1 LEQNAN
7 WKRSEEQKKKNARQ
21 SCSPDIQFIPSFRFS
36 AVLWSIACVS
46 YRIVMPLET
55 PNAFEN
61 INQRESKKSKK
72 NVKSKNL
79 KPLQMPVTQNPL
91 RCEEREKKWR
101 SVNIQT
107 TSMQKLHQYAIL

>member
-7 WKRSEEQKKKNARQ
+7 WKRSEDQKKKNARQ

-46 YRIVMPLET
+46 YRIFVMLLET

-61 INQRESKKSKK
+61 INQRIKKKSK
-72 NVKSKNL
+72 
-79 KPLQMPVTQNPL
+79 
-91 RCEEREKKWR
+91 
-101 SVNIQT
+101 
-107 TSMQKLHQYAIL
+107 